1 VTSSWRQSVLLGR
14 TFFGRLFES
23 DLMPPGLPQV
33 QLIIWSMVFLAAPAM
48 FVPIT
53 GIAKYD
59 RLEDFP
65 GMLAQAIST
74 DRLFLFTYA
83 MIAMGFLGLVTWDG
97 VFPDRR
103 DARILGPLPISPRT
117 LMLARLGAVCYMF
130 GLFFCVTQ
138 LPAAVI
144 FGIIGGG
151 FDSPGGVV
159 GGVAGQVIATGL
171 ASAFPFFAL
180 IAIQCALLNALGRG
194 AVQQVAVVLQTLFAA
209 SLVLMLLFFPQLS
222 GTMRDGNLAP
232 DWMSSPLARLLPS
245 VWFLAVY
252 EALTGFGG
260 RGTYSMAIPAVTTTA
275 GVVAAAIVLYAA
287 SYARLTRRAL
297 ETPPGSGGRA
307 RALWPQGA
315 SGRTPAWLRQSPV
328 KRAVCAFTLR
338 TLARSRQH
346 RLLLCL
352 YVALALAF
360 VLSGIVPLI
369 LKGDPAAL
377 ARPGVAVTSAP
388 LVVMFFVLV
397 GLRALFAIP
406 IEPKANWTFRLR
418 EPGNRRAV
426 IAGVRRAL
434 IVACVL
440 PVTIAAGTSVG
451 IPWGARL
458 GLAHALF
465 CALMGILL
473 TELLLIRFCKVP
485 FTCTYFPGRAR
496 LRTLWPFYLIGFSTY
511 TYTAAL
517 LEADVL
523 LRSIRAYTIFCLLVA
538 FAIALLALAR
548 ALWLTRAAGLTFDE
562 SDPDAVFAGF
572 SLSEGLAAQSPR
584 VNPLSL
590 IPDRESLIPHPSSRI
605 PHRIADPESL
615 IANSEVL
622 PRES

>member
-1 VTSSWRQSVLLGR
+1 VLLGR

-33 QLIIWSMVFLAAPAM
+33 QLVIWSMVFLAAPAM
-48 FVPIT
+48 FMPIM
-53 GIAKYD
+53 GPAKYKQ
-59 RLEDFP
+59 LSYYP
-65 GMLAQAIST
+65 GMLAQTIAT
-74 DRLFLFTYA
+74 DRLFLITYA

-103 DARILGPLPISPRT
+103 DARILGPLPIRSRT
-117 LMLARLGAVCYMF
+117 LMLARLGAVCTMF

-144 FGIIGGG
+144 FGLIGAA

-159 GGVAGQVIATGL
+159 RGIGSQVIATAL

-180 IAIQCALLNALGRG
+180 IAMQCALLNVLGRV

-209 SLVLMLLFFPQLS
+209 SLVLMLLFFPQL
-222 GTMRDGNLAP
+222 GGVMRDGNIAA
-232 DWMSSPLARLLPS
+232 DWMSSLLARVLPS

-260 RGTYSMAIPAVTTTA
+260 RGIYSMAIPAVTVTT
-275 GVVAAAIVLYAA
+275 GVIAAAIVLYAA

-307 RALWPQGA
+307 RALWRQRAFG
-315 SGRTPAWLRQSPV
+315 SMPAALRQSPV

-418 EPGNRRAV
+418 EPANRRAV

-440 PVTIAAGTSVG
+440 PVTLAAGASVA

-458 GLAHALF
+458 GVAHALF
-465 CALMGILL
+465 CALMGIFL

-496 LRTLWPFYLIGFSTY
+496 LRTLWPFYLIGFTTY

-523 LRSIRAYTIFCLLVA
+523 LRSVRAYTIFCVLLA
-538 FAIALLALAR
+538 FAIAVLTMAR
-548 ALWLTRAAGLTFDE
+548 ALWLTRAAGLSFVE

-590 IPDRESLIPHPSSRI
+590 VPDRESLILNPSSRI

-615 IANSEVL
+615 IANPSSN
-622 PRES
+622 P